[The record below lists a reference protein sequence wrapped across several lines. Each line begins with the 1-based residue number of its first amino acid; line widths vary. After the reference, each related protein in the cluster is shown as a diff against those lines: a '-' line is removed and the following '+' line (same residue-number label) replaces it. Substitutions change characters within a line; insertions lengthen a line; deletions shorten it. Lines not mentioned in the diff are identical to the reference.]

1 MARRFWIWLAVGGV
15 LVAGCA
21 NPDKST
27 TEPAP
32 EDFCA
37 AFTRLDEK
45 LGSGNS
51 TQQEQYELVQEA
63 VRLAPAV
70 IASQGREFLDGY
82 ERLQR
87 GEDLAVIQRDETKYR
102 EASLAFQRWGNQ
114 HCGFY
119 KRKRSI

>member
-1 MARRFWIWLAVGGV
+1 MVRRWVLGLVIAAVALG
-15 LVAGCA
+15 ACT

-45 LGSGNS
+45 LGSGLAS
-51 TQQEQYELVQEA
+51 QQEQYELLQEA
-63 VRLAPAV
+63 VRLAPEA
-70 IASQGREFLDGY
+70 IAAQGQQFLDGY
-82 ERLQR
+82 ERLRQ
-87 GEDLAVIQRDETKYR
+87 GESTEAIRRDEAKYK

-119 KRKRSI
+119 KRKSAI